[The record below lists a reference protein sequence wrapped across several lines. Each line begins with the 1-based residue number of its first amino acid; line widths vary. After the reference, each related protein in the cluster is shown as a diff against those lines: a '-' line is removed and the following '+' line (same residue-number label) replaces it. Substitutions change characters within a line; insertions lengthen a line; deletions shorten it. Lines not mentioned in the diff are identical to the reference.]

1 MIDLRQGD
9 CLELLKDIPD
19 GSVDLILTDP
29 PYGIVSNI
37 ASTDGFN
44 HGMKGKT
51 AWDTVID
58 SKCMWYEINRVLRV
72 NGCCILFSQDP
83 YTTEL
88 VVNGHN
94 NVPFSYRMTWVKDH
108 FANALIAKKA
118 PVSYTEDVCV
128 FFKKHPKHDF
138 EGVHPLRPYFA
149 DVLEFIGKTKSE
161 LMQTVGQRI
170 DHCTRVN
177 STQFGLCTEA
187 TYSDIIELYGINK
200 MQGFRQYKDL
210 EEANKVFKN
219 EHLDGLYPRVF
230 NLHDGKKYK
239 SNILEYKKDYNG
251 YHPTQKPVALLE
263 DLIKTYSNEG
273 DTVLDFTMGSGST
286 GVAAINTNR
295 NFIGIEL
302 DPEYFKIAEER
313 INQAANKGGFFIP
326 TI

>member
-9 CLELLKDIPD
+9 CLEILKDIPD

-29 PYGIVSNI
+29 PYG
-37 ASTDGFN
+37 T
-44 HGMKGKT
+44 MKGAQLDGWDEKRT

-58 SKCMWYEINRVLRV
+58 SKLMWSEINRVLRV

-94 NVPFSYRMTWVKDH
+94 NVPFSYRMTWIKDH
-108 FANALIAKKA
+108 FANALVAKKA
-118 PVSYTEDVCV
+118 PVSYAEDICV
-128 FFKKHPKHDF
+128 FFKRHESENKN
-138 EGVHPLRPYFA
+138 PLRCIVKDAQDRLGRYWNGFIA
-149 DVLEFIGKTKSE
+149 EQYVERGWSKSFSNAKAVLKHSLNWDYVQFSAPSLEQYG
-161 LMQTVGQRI
+161 RI
-170 DHCTRVN
+170 
-177 STQFGLCTEA
+177 TQFIDLPPLGEIQA
-187 TYSDIIELYGINK
+187 ID
-200 MQGFRQYKDL
+200 RAYKQ
-210 EEANKVFKN
+210 NT
-219 EHLDGLYPRVF
+219 PRVF

-295 NFIGIEL
+295 RFIGIEL
-302 DPEYFKIAEER
+302 DPDYFKIAENR
-313 INQAANKGGFFIP
+313 INTAAENSGFFNAYNLARDC
-326 TI
+326 